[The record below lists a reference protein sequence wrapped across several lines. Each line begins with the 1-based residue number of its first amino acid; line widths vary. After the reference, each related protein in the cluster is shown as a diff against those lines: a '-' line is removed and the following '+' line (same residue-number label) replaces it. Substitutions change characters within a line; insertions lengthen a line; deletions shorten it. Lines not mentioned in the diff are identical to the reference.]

1 MTESF
6 VSSEVDRT
14 KSRWVAKVFQE
25 FGRPKTTLR
34 SLFYF
39 AHSRAEPDYPICGGF
54 VGEIRIT
61 RPYHE
66 SDGEKLA
73 KWAGK
78 AQMLGFLPCNA
89 LLKDEPG
96 EHTFLPETRQ
106 DKSNRLEVWLNRSDL
121 NPLIEPICRRH
132 GVVLVSSVCPTRNL
146 LQQLIERTDRQTT
159 VLCLSNLSQESFTFC
174 SSLAAAIGDISPPG
188 TPKIQ
193 VLQGALT
200 PDQVLQWKI
209 PMVPQRK
216 GTREAQKE
224 YKKHL
229 QAHKLS
235 SRNMAELDALEVYYP
250 GGIAAFCEDLLGRH
264 SGV

>member
-14 KSRWVAKVFQE
+14 KSRWIARVFQE

-39 AHSRAEPDYPICGGF
+39 ALSRAEPDYPICGGF

-96 EHTFLPETRQ
+96 EHTFQPETPR

-121 NPLIEPICRRH
+121 NPLIEPVCRRN
-132 GVVLVSSVCPTRNL
+132 GAVLVSASCPSRNL

-159 VLCLSNLSQESFTFC
+159 VLCLSNLSQESFSF
-174 SSLAAAIGDISPPG
+174 SSRLAAAIADVSLPG

-200 PDQVLQWKI
+200 PEQVLEWKI
-209 PMVPQRK
+209 PMVTQRK

-224 YKKHL
+224 YKKYL
-229 QAHKLS
+229 KPHKLD

-250 GGIAAFCEDLLGRH
+250 GGIAGFCEDLLTRY
-264 SGV
+264 SSS